1 MKKNLQ
7 TAFQPRQYML
17 SRDFEL
23 FYYDDKNL
31 AKVAPHTHDY
41 YEFYFFIEGD
51 VSMQVGDTIYP
62 VRFGDAMLI
71 PPQMPHH
78 AIIHNQE
85 VPYRRF
91 VFWISKNFYDRLKQI
106 SPNYTYAMDYAN
118 EHEQYICHLDRITFT
133 SVQSKILRLLE
144 EMQSDHFGK
153 ELQIALYV
161 DDFILSINRTVYN
174 MVEPKK
180 RSGNASLYSNL
191 VDYIED
197 HLDEELS
204 LDRLAA
210 RFYVSKYHIAH
221 VFKDNLGLSI
231 HQYITK
237 KRLALCQEAIRTKM
251 SIGEIYQTYGFG
263 DYSSF
268 YRAFKKEYGISPK
281 EYRDMQVEI
290 VPGRS

>member
-31 AKVAPHTHDY
+31 AKVEPHTHDY

-85 VPYRRF
+85 VSYRRF

-106 SPNYTYAMDYAN
+106 SPIYTYAMDYAN
-118 EHEQYICHLDRITFT
+118 AHKQYVCHLDRITFT

-161 DDFILSINRTVYN
+161 DDFILNINRTVYN
-174 MVEPKK
+174 MVEPRK
-180 RSGNASLYSNL
+180 RSGNGSLYANL

-204 LDRLAA
+204 LDRLAT
-210 RFYVSKYHIAH
+210 RFYVSKYHVTH

-281 EYRDMQVEI
+281 EYRDMQENVMI
-290 VPGRS
+290 GKH

>member
-7 TAFQPRQYML
+7 TVFQNRQYML

-23 FYYDDKNL
+23 FYYNDRNL
-31 AKVAPHTHDY
+31 SKVAAHTHDY

-51 VSMQVGDTIYP
+51 VSMQVGDIIYP
-62 VRFGDAMLI
+62 VHLGDAMLI
-71 PPQMPHH
+71 PPSLPHR
-78 AIIHNQE
+78 AIIHNKE

-91 VFWISKNFYDRLKQI
+91 VFWISKDFYERLKQI
-106 SPNYTYAMDYAN
+106 SPDYTYAMDYATN
-118 EHEQYICHLDRITFT
+118 YQEYLCRLDRIDFT
-133 SVQSKILRLLE
+133 SLQSKILRLLE

-161 DDFILSINRTVYN
+161 EDFILNINRLVYD
-174 MVEPKK
+174 MVEPRK
-180 RSGNASLYSNL
+180 RLENTSLYAN
-191 VDYIED
+191 VIDYIED

-204 LDRLAA
+204 LDRLAE

-251 SIGEIYQTYGFG
+251 NINEIYQTYGFG

-281 EYRDMQVEI
+281 KYRDMQENVI
-290 VPGRS
+290 IGKF